1 MGSKLACELYEMIL
15 KELFYRPLCPG
26 DVLDLSWGGKED
38 LKWITPAL
46 SLPGTILRQ
55 VRVSCVPSG
64 CPLIGMCYLEDR
76 TFLKGSAYNLH
87 TDR

>member
-1 MGSKLACELYEMIL
+1 MPGGCA
-15 KELFYRPLCPG
+15 RPFM
-26 DVLDLSWGGKED
+26 GGKED
-38 LKWITPAL
+38 LIRITPAL

-64 CPLIGMCYLEDR
+64 YPLISMCYLEDR

>member
-26 DVLDLSWGGKED
+26 DVLDLSWEGKED

-46 SLPGTILRQ
+46 SRSGPILRQ
-55 VRVSCVPSG
+55 VRLSYVPSG
-64 CPLIGMCYLEDR
+64 YPLISMRYLKDH
-76 TFLKGSAYNLH
+76 TFLEGPGYNLH